1 MWRFLAPQIQQK
13 EQKMSIKRIKI
24 ALLAF
29 VFIGLA
35 WHLELGNDYDGKL
48 IQPQTTQPS
57 ES

>member
-1 MWRFLAPQIQQK
+1 MR
-13 EQKMSIKRIKI
+13 IKRIKI

-35 WHLELGNDYDGKL
+35 WNLELNHDYDGKF

>member
-1 MWRFLAPQIQQK
+1 
-13 EQKMSIKRIKI
+13 MSIKKIKI

-29 VFIGLA
+29 LFIGLA
-35 WHLELGNDYDGKL
+35 WHLELGNDYDGKF

>member
-1 MWRFLAPQIQQK
+1 
-13 EQKMSIKRIKI
+13 MSIKRIKI

-29 VFIGLA
+29 VFA
-35 WHLELGNDYDGKL
+35 WHLELSHDYDGKF

>member
-1 MWRFLAPQIQQK
+1 
-13 EQKMSIKRIKI
+13 MSIKRIKI

-35 WHLELGNDYDGKL
+35 WYLELGNDYDGRM
-48 IQPQTTQPS
+48 IQQQIIQPS